1 MKNAVSLIFLGADH
15 AGFDLKERLKPTL
28 ERLGFVVQD
37 LSPRYDKNDDYPV
50 HGFAVA
56 KAVVEDSQ
64 ARGILICGSG
74 EGISM
79 AANRIPG
86 ARALVGEREASIKRA
101 RNDEDANI
109 LALSGWDL
117 SLARAMKLI
126 HTFLQTPASK
136 AARHRRRMQELDHP
150 PV

>member
-1 MKNAVSLIFLGADH
+1 M
-15 AGFDLKERLKPTL
+15 
-28 ERLGFVVQD
+28 VQD
-37 LSPRYDKNDDYPV
+37 LSPRYDKNDDYPM

-56 KAVVEDSQ
+56 Q
-64 ARGILICGSG
+64 AIAADPQTRGILVCGSG

-86 ARALVGEREASIKRA
+86 ARALVGEQEASIKRA

-117 SLARAMKLI
+117 SLPRAMKLI
-126 HTFLQTPASK
+126 RVFLQTPASK
-136 AARHRRRMQELDHP
+136 AARHRRRIEELDQVTQNPLHLP
-150 PV
+150 LRKGESLTVMSPSLRRRG